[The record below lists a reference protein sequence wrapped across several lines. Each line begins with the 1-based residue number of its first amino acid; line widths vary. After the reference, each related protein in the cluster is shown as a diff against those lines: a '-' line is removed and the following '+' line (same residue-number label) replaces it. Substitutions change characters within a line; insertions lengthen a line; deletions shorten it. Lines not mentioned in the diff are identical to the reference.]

1 MAMTAPIAPVDRG
14 EARIIEAALRC
25 IARWGVA
32 KTGLDDIARE
42 AGVSRATVY
51 RLFPGGKD
59 TLLDAVVASELER
72 FFAELGARLEAAGD
86 LEDLLVAGIATA
98 SRELTGHAAL
108 QFLLAHE
115 PEQVLPHVA
124 FGHFDVV
131 LGAAAAFLAP
141 WLAPHTGAD
150 LAPRAGEWVTRLVLS
165 YTLSPSASFDFTDE
179 ADARRFVRAYLLP
192 GLTARSHL
200 TRVH

>member
-1 MAMTAPIAPVDRG
+1 MAMTAPIAPADRG
-14 EARIIEAALRC
+14 EARVIDAALRC

-42 AGVSRATVY
+42 ARVSRATVY
-51 RLFPGGKD
+51 RLFPGGKE
-59 TLLDAVVASELER
+59 TLLDAVVASELDR
-72 FFAELGARLEAAGD
+72 FFAEVAGRLDEAGD
-86 LEDLLVAGIATA
+86 LEDLLVAGITTA

-124 FGHFDVV
+124 FGHFDTV
-131 LGAAAAFLAP
+131 LAAAADFLAP
-141 WLAPHTGAD
+141 WLAPHTGPD

-165 YTLSPSASFDFTDE
+165 YTLSPSDSFDFTDE
-179 ADARRFVRAYLLP
+179 GDARRFVRAYLLP
-192 GLTARSHL
+192 GLTTRSHL
-200 TRVH
+200 TPVP